1 MARIMSFL
9 RKQESKKKYKYSKF
23 LKLKARFILALLWI
37 PAFAGMTPS
46 VFFEPCNNAGTK
58 HCCNLRNFIIL
69 HEIADVQNLQFFLA
83 MTIF

>member
-1 MARIMSFL
+1 
-9 RKQESKKKYKYSKF
+9 
-23 LKLKARFILALLWI
+23 
-37 PAFAGMTPS
+37 MTPS